1 MNKEILSSFMHGK
14 FLNWA
19 LSFPEFKSRLIMQI
33 DGSLSVSE
41 ITLQIRTLLEQGIGS
56 VIVVGEI
63 SNYKHHSSGH
73 RYFSLKD
80 EFAQMSA
87 VMWKGKPLQFP
98 LTDGMKVIAKGN
110 ITLYPP
116 QGRYQLDC
124 QSILPLGTGDLYL
137 AFEEL
142 KKKLSSMGLF
152 DHSRKKDIPA
162 FPLKIGIATSQTGAA
177 VQDMLSTL
185 QRRNPLAEVI
195 LRPTI
200 VQGDQAP
207 KDIVIAIRE
216 LEATDCEVI
225 IIARGGGSIEDL
237 WAFNNEEV
245 AYAIA
250 DCTIPII
257 SGVGH
262 ETDITI
268 ADFVADRR
276 AATPTA
282 AAELVS
288 SITINDLHAHL
299 EASGDS
305 LRRGMQLHFSRLKDT
320 MSRLKEHSGFRR
332 LSEHIRNASQKN
344 DELSSRMAVSMARN
358 IQQSHSII
366 KSLELQ
372 CLALHPYSPLK
383 KGFALLKRGE
393 TILNSSEEL
402 THGEELTL
410 IRERDQY
417 SIKID

>member
-1 MNKEILSSFMHGK
+1 
-14 FLNWA
+14 
-19 LSFPEFKSRLIMQI
+19 
-33 DGSLSVSE
+33 
-41 ITLQIRTLLEQGIGS
+41 
-56 VIVVGEI
+56 
-63 SNYKHHSSGH
+63 
-73 RYFSLKD
+73 
-80 EFAQMSA
+80 MSA

-207 KDIVIAIRE
+207 KDIVMAIRE
-216 LEATDCEVI
+216 LEATECEVI

-237 WAFNNEEV
+237 WAFNDEEV

-288 SITINDLHAHL
+288 SITINDLHSHL
-299 EASGDS
+299 EVSGDS

>member
-1 MNKEILSSFMHGK
+1 
-14 FLNWA
+14 
-19 LSFPEFKSRLIMQI
+19 MQI
-33 DGSLSVSE
+33 EGSLSVSE
-41 ITLQIRTLLEQGIGS
+41 ITLQIRTLLEHGIGS
-56 VIVVGEI
+56 VIVIGEI
-63 SNYKHHSSGH
+63 SNFKHHGSGH

-80 EFAQMSA
+80 DYAQISA

-98 LTDGMKVIAKGN
+98 LTDGMKVIARGN
-110 ITLYPP
+110 ITVYPP
-116 QGRYQLDC
+116 QGKYQLDC

-142 KKKLSSMGLF
+142 KKKLSAMGLF
-152 DHSRKKDIPA
+152 DHARKKDIPT

-185 QRRNPLAEVI
+185 KRRNPLAEII

-207 KDIVIAIRE
+207 KDIIAAIQE
-216 LEATDCEVI
+216 LESTDCEVI

-250 DCTIPII
+250 KSTIPII

-288 SITINDLHAHL
+288 AITINDLYAHL
-299 EASGDS
+299 DAIRDA
-305 LRRGMQLHFSRLKDT
+305 LRKEINLHVSKLNDTISRLNN
-320 MSRLKEHSGFRR
+320 HSGFRR
-332 LSEHIRNASQKN
+332 LSEHIRNASQRN
-344 DELSSRMAVSMARN
+344 DELSSRMTNSMARN
-358 IQQSHSII
+358 IKHSHS
-366 KSLELQ
+366 KLQSLEMQ
-372 CLALHPYSPLK
+372 CISLYPYSPLK
-383 KGFALLKRGE
+383 KGFALLKRDGH
-393 TILNSSEEL
+393 ILNASDEL
-402 THGEELTL
+402 YSGENLTL
-410 IRERDQY
+410 IREKDEH
-417 SIKID
+417 KIQIN

>member
-1 MNKEILSSFMHGK
+1 
-14 FLNWA
+14 
-19 LSFPEFKSRLIMQI
+19 MQI
-33 DGSLSVSE
+33 EGSLSVSE
-41 ITLQIRTLLEQGIGS
+41 ITLQIRTLLEHGIGS
-56 VIVVGEI
+56 VIVIGEI
-63 SNYKHHSSGH
+63 SNFKHHGSGH

-80 EFAQMSA
+80 DYAQISA

-98 LTDGMKVIAKGN
+98 LTDGMKVIARGN
-110 ITLYPP
+110 ITVYPP
-116 QGRYQLDC
+116 QGKYQLDC

-142 KKKLSSMGLF
+142 KKKLSAMGLF
-152 DHSRKKDIPA
+152 DHARKTDIPT

-185 QRRNPLAEVI
+185 KRRNPLAEII

-207 KDIVIAIRE
+207 KDIIAAIQE
-216 LEATDCEVI
+216 LESTDCEVI

-250 DCTIPII
+250 KSTIPII

-288 SITINDLHAHL
+288 AITINDLYAHL
-299 EASGDS
+299 DAIRDA
-305 LRRGMQLHFSRLKDT
+305 LRKEINLHVSKLNDTISRLNN
-320 MSRLKEHSGFRR
+320 HSGFRR
-332 LSEHIRNASQKN
+332 LSEHIRNASQRN
-344 DELSSRMAVSMARN
+344 DELSSRMTNSMARN
-358 IQQSHSII
+358 IKHSHS
-366 KSLELQ
+366 KLQSLEMQ
-372 CLALHPYSPLK
+372 CISLYPYSPLK
-383 KGFALLKRGE
+383 KGFALLKRDGH
-393 TILNSSEEL
+393 ILNASDEL
-402 THGEELTL
+402 YSGENLTL
-410 IRERDQY
+410 IREKDEH
-417 SIKID
+417 KIQIN